1 MRKSYINWL
10 FKSTKKPDQSL
21 AQINRAQA
29 IELAERLGK
38 EIREIKERIT
48 TILERIILFI
58 IFTFLTNVLISN
70 IDVSFN

>member
-48 TILERIILFI
+48 VLEKYQQNEITTMWF
-58 IFTFLTNVLISN
+58 
-70 IDVSFN
+70 